1 MTMHMAIFLRCL
13 LLLPAAR
20 NDKMMTKTLSSTWFW
35 PPSLP
40 MTSPMPEGRWRE
52 KSLCNHLKI
61 LAPHMLRLRVVMT
74 ASNGDRQGTKHMQKE
89 REEDKN
95 VSQQGKKAQREDIDQ
110 ARHIYTYTYI
120 YSKDHIFK

>member
-1 MTMHMAIFLRCL
+1 MHMSTFLCCL

-40 MTSPMPEGRWRE
+40 MTSPIPEGRQRE

-61 LAPHMLRLRVVMT
+61 LAHHMLRLRVVIT
-74 ASNGDRQGTKHMQKE
+74 VTNGDRQGAKHIQKE

-95 VSQQGKKAQREDIDQ
+95 VSQQGKKAQREEACLVLERGSRAIQ
-110 ARHIYTYTYI
+110 GKNQT
-120 YSKDHIFK
+120 

>member
-1 MTMHMAIFLRCL
+1 MHMSTFLCCL

-40 MTSPMPEGRWRE
+40 MTSPIPEGRRRE
-52 KSLCNHLKI
+52 KNLCSHLKI

-74 ASNGDRQGTKHMQKE
+74 VTNGDRQGAKHMEKE

-95 VSQQGKKAQREDIDQ
+95 VSRQGKNAQREEACLVLERGSRAIQ
-110 ARHIYTYTYI
+110 GKNQT
-120 YSKDHIFK
+120 